1 MEDPSEGFGLSDQE
15 SGYRDQGGRDVR
27 SPGLER
33 QPGAGFQAGCVRGA
47 QEVTKRRRQSGY
59 ATGLGKTSGLRSK
72 HKSLQQQMVFK
83 AKTSHE
89 VTKEAS
95 PIGKRSSFD
104 SDSSSRPVFTGHGGE
119 EGA

>member
-47 QEVTKRRRQSGY
+47 
-59 ATGLGKTSGLRSK
+59 
-72 HKSLQQQMVFK
+72 
-83 AKTSHE
+83 
-89 VTKEAS
+89 
-95 PIGKRSSFD
+95 
-104 SDSSSRPVFTGHGGE
+104 
-119 EGA
+119 